1 MSLPSL
7 NLGAL
12 QAASLRTTNRRLSRF
27 LLGTLD
33 GSIARFHTRPE
44 DVPLLVANA
53 GALVSNRGYTCGKEY
68 SLLVLSHFL
77 LGLGWWNDPASVS
90 VWSIHQVPGLTQ
102 DERLDM
108 LTVRAVAHRMQWEGQ
123 LTLMHDVT
131 RQILRL
137 PDDDCDHD
145 RQWRSLEQLMTL
157 RGIPADAQQSCYCC
171 YESDA
176 SRRYALPAINHKEL
190 NGNEVLAYRYYGK
203 RLPQPSDDLYKLPP
217 LPRSQVLVHVL
228 LAIAF
233 GRHFYLNPLFTPWV
247 KLLEATDSPR
257 ERCRVLADQL
267 AAHQQALKELSPH
280 G

>member
-1 MSLPSL
+1 MNLPGL
-7 NLGAL
+7 DLGAV
-12 QAASLRTTNRRLSRF
+12 QAASLRSTNRQLTRF
-27 LLGTLD
+27 VLETLG
-33 GSIARFHTRPE
+33 GSLARFHTRPE
-44 DVPLLVANA
+44 DVPLLVADA
-53 GALVSNRGYTCGKEY
+53 GALVSNSGYTCGREY

-77 LGLGWWNDPASVS
+77 LGLSWWNDPASKS
-90 VWSIHQVPGLTQ
+90 VWSITQAPGLTQ

-108 LTVRAVAHRMQWEGQ
+108 LTVHAVAHRSQWEGQ

-131 RQILRL
+131 RQMLRL

-157 RGIPADAQQSCYCC
+157 RGIPADAQQACYCC

-176 SRRYALPAINHKEL
+176 SSRYALPAINHMAL
-190 NGNEVLAYRYYGK
+190 NENEIRAYRYYGK

-217 LPRSQVLVHVL
+217 LSRNQVLLHVF

-257 ERCRVLADQL
+257 ERCRVLASQL
-267 AAHQQALKELSPH
+267 AAHQQGLKGPSPH